1 MPRSYDRNITVFVG
15 TALLCLLLSASGMAQ
30 LTPAQAAGKKIF
42 AEGISPSGTPI
53 EAILGEGSTR
63 VPGNLMLCSSCHGFD
78 GKGRPEG
85 GVTPSII
92 TWNALTSALR
102 SKDAVGRRRPAY
114 TVPSLRRAITRGVD
128 PQGKSLGV
136 TMPRYELSPR
146 DFNNLVEY
154 LKVLG
159 SEYEP
164 GLTAT
169 SIRLGTIIPA
179 GGPLAAVGERSD
191 ALLRAYFDELN
202 HQGGIYGRRLELF
215 VMHASGAPAEVERQ
229 AEEFVRK
236 NNIFAIAGILA
247 PNDETGV
254 TDAMER
260 LGVPTIGAFA
270 SNSESDSSNRLKTFY
285 LLSGLS
291 QEARVLVKFAGEHA
305 KIPAEKIAVVFPESM
320 ASLASLV
327 TEQCH
332 ALSLENVTPLKYSGM
347 DGAGFDGEKFAS
359 SLSQQNITMVFFL
372 GRGSELA
379 DLLAAAPALHW
390 TPTVFQPGPLAGEE
404 VLKIGAPFADH
415 VFFSFPTLPTDLEE
429 EAMGEYRRLAAKY
442 HLDPAQPARLLAVL
456 ASAKVL
462 TEGLRQSGQQ
472 LGRER
477 FVVALSKMYGFQTGL
492 TPPISYSPTRRI
504 GALGAYVV
512 KLDLK
517 NKTFAPVDSWI
528 AP

>member
-1 MPRSYDRNITVFVG
+1 MSRSYDRNITAFVR
-15 TALLCLLLSASGMAQ
+15 TALVCLLLSVSALAQ

-42 AEGISPSGTPI
+42 TEGTSPSGKPI

-63 VPGNLMLCSSCHGFD
+63 VPANLMLCSSCHGFD

-85 GVTPSII
+85 GITPSII
-92 TWNALTSALR
+92 TWTALTSALR
-102 SKDAVGRRRPAY
+102 SKDALGHRRPAY
-114 TVPSLRRAITRGVD
+114 TLASLRRAITRGLD
-128 PQGKSLGV
+128 PLGKSLGV
-136 TMPRYELSPR
+136 TMPRYELSPG

-159 SEYEP
+159 KEYEP
-164 GLTAT
+164 GLTST
-169 SIRLGTIIPA
+169 SIRLGTIVPA
-179 GGPLAAVGERSD
+179 GGPLAEVGQRSV
-191 ALLRAYFDELN
+191 ALLKAYFDEVN
-202 HQGGIYGRRLELF
+202 YQGGIYGRRLELF
-215 VMHASGAPAEVERQ
+215 VMHASGPSGEIDRQ

-236 NNIFAIAGILA
+236 NNIFAISGILS
-247 PNDETGV
+247 PGDETGL

-270 SNSESDSSNRLKTFY
+270 SNTEADSSSRLKTFY

-291 QEARVLVKFAGEHA
+291 QEARVLVKFAGEHT
-305 KIPAEKIAVVFPESM
+305 KDSAEKIAVVFPENM
-320 ASLASLV
+320 AGLATLV

-332 ALSLENVTPLKYSGM
+332 SLSMANVTSLKYSEF
-347 DGAGFDGEKFAS
+347 DGAKIAS
-359 SLSQQNITMVFFL
+359 ALAGQSVTTVFFL
-372 GRGSELA
+372 GRGGELA
-379 DLLAAAPALHW
+379 ELLAAAPDLHW
-390 TPTVFQPGPLAGEE
+390 TPTVFQPGPLAGED

-415 VFFSFPTLPTDLEE
+415 VFLSFPTLPTDLEAG
-429 EAMGEYRRLAAKY
+429 AMGEYRRLAAKY
-442 HLDPAQPARLLAVL
+442 NLDSAQPARLLAVM

-462 TEGLRQSGQQ
+462 TEGLRRAGQQ

-477 FVVALSKMYGFQTGL
+477 FVAALSSMYGFQTGL

-512 KLDLK
+512 KLDLN

>member
-1 MPRSYDRNITVFVG
+1 MAFMSRWYDRNITVLVG
-15 TALLCLLLSASGMAQ
+15 TALVFVLLSASGMAQ

-42 AEGISPSGTPI
+42 TEGISPSGKPI

-63 VPGNLMLCSSCHGFD
+63 VPANLMLCANCHGFD

-85 GVTPSII
+85 GITPSII
-92 TWNALTSALR
+92 TWPALTSALR
-102 SKDAVGRRRPAY
+102 SKDALGHRRPAY
-114 TVPSLRRAITRGVD
+114 TLASLRRAITRGVD
-128 PQGKSLGV
+128 PLGKNLGV
-136 TMPRYELSPR
+136 TMPRYGLSSR

-159 SEYEP
+159 REYEP
-164 GLTAT
+164 GLTST
-169 SIRLGTIIPA
+169 SIRLGTIVPA
-179 GGPLAAVGERSD
+179 SGPLAAVGERSV
-191 ALLRAYFDELN
+191 ALMKAYFDEVN

-215 VMHASGAPAEVERQ
+215 VMHASGTSAEVERQ

-236 NNIFAIAGILA
+236 NNIFAISGILA
-247 PNDETGV
+247 PSDETGL

-270 SNSESDSSNRLKTFY
+270 SNSESDSSSRLKTFY

-291 QEARVLVKFAGEHA
+291 QEARVLVKFAGEHTKDSA
-305 KIPAEKIAVVFPESM
+305 VKIAVVFPESM
-320 ASLASLV
+320 VGLASLV

-332 ALSLENVTPLKYSGM
+332 ALSMENVTSLKYSEF
-347 DGAGFDGEKFAS
+347 DGANLAS
-359 SLSQQNITMVFFL
+359 SLSRQNITTVFFL

-379 DLLAAAPALHW
+379 GLLGVASNLHW
-390 TPTVFQPGPLAGEE
+390 TPTVFQPGPLAGED

-415 VFFSFPTLPTDLEE
+415 VFLSFPTLPSDLEA
-429 EAMGEYRRLAAKY
+429 EAVREYKRMAVKY
-442 HLDPAQPARLLAVL
+442 NLDLAQPARSLAVL

-477 FVVALSKMYGFQTGL
+477 FVVALSSMYGFKTGL

>member
-1 MPRSYDRNITVFVG
+1 MSRWYDSNIAVFVG
-15 TALLCLLLSASGMAQ
+15 TALVCLLLSASGMAQ

-42 AEGISPSGTPI
+42 TEGISPSGKPI

-63 VPGNLMLCSSCHGFD
+63 VPANLMLCSSCHGFD

-85 GVTPSII
+85 GITPSII
-92 TWNALTSALR
+92 TWPVLTNALR
-102 SKDAVGRRRPAY
+102 SKDALGHRRPAY
-114 TVPSLRRAITRGVD
+114 TLASLRRAITRGVD
-128 PQGKSLGV
+128 PLGKSLGV

-159 SEYEP
+159 REYEP
-164 GLTAT
+164 GLTST
-169 SIRLGTIIPA
+169 SIRLGTIVPS
-179 GGPLAAVGERSD
+179 GGPLAAVGQRSV
-191 ALLRAYFDELN
+191 ALLKAYFDEVN
-202 HQGGIYGRRLELF
+202 HQGGIYGRHLELF
-215 VMHASGAPAEVERQ
+215 VMHAAGTSAEVKRQ

-270 SNSESDSSNRLKTFY
+270 SNSESDSSSRLKTFY

-291 QEARVLVKFAGEHA
+291 QEARVLVKFAGEHT
-305 KIPAEKIAVVFPESM
+305 KKSAEKIAIVFPESM
-320 ASLASLV
+320 AGLAGLV

-332 ALSLENVTPLKYSGM
+332 ALSMENVTPFKYSE
-347 DGAGFDGEKFAS
+347 FDAAKFAE
-359 SLSQQNITMVFFL
+359 SLSRQNITTVFFL

-379 DLLAAAPALHW
+379 DLLAVASNLHW
-390 TPTVFQPGPLAGEE
+390 TPTVFQPGPLAGED
-404 VLKIGAPFADH
+404 VLKIDAAFADH
-415 VFFSFPTLPTDLEE
+415 VFLSFPTLPSDLEA

-442 HLDPAQPARLLAVL
+442 NLDLAQPARSLAVL

-477 FVVALSKMYGFQTGL
+477 FVVALSSMYGFKTGL

>member
-1 MPRSYDRNITVFVG
+1 MSRSCDRNITVIVG
-15 TALLCLLLSASGMAQ
+15 TALVCLVLSASAMAQ
-30 LTPAQAAGKKIF
+30 LTPAQAAGKKIYS
-42 AEGISPSGTPI
+42 EGISPSGKPI

-63 VPGNLMLCSSCHGFD
+63 VPGNLMLCASCHGFD

-85 GVTPSII
+85 GITPSII
-92 TWNALTSALR
+92 TWNALTSTLR
-102 SKDAVGRRRPAY
+102 SKDSLGRQRPAY
-114 TVPSLRRAITRGVD
+114 TLASLRRAITRGVD
-128 PQGKSLGV
+128 PMGKGLGV

-159 SEYEP
+159 KEYEP
-164 GLTAT
+164 GLTST

-179 GGPLAAVGERSD
+179 GGPLAAVGQRSV
-191 ALLRAYFDELN
+191 ALMKAYFDELN
-202 HQGGIYGRRLELF
+202 YQGGVYGRRLELF
-215 VMHASGAPAEVERQ
+215 AMHASGTSAEVERQ

-236 NNIFAIAGILA
+236 NNIFAISGILA
-247 PNDETGV
+247 PGDETGL

-270 SNSESDSSNRLKTFY
+270 SNTEADSSSRLKTFY

-291 QEARVLVKFAGEHA
+291 QEARVLVKFAGEHR
-305 KIPAEKIAVVFPESM
+305 KDPAEKIAVVFPENM
-320 ASLASLV
+320 AGLATLV

-332 ALSLENVTPLKYSGM
+332 SLSMDNVTSLEYS
-347 DGAGFDGEKFAS
+347 GFDGAKIAS
-359 SLSQQNITMVFFL
+359 SLSGQNVAAVFFL

-379 DLLAAAPALHW
+379 DLLAGAPDLHW

-404 VLKIGAPFADH
+404 VLKVGAPFADR
-415 VFFSFPTLPTDLEE
+415 VFLSFPTLPTDLEA
-429 EAMGEYRRLAAKY
+429 EAMGDYRRLAAKY

-462 TEGLRQSGQQ
+462 TEGLRRAGQQ

-477 FVVALSKMYGFQTGL
+477 FVVALSSMYGFQTGL

>member
-42 AEGISPSGTPI
+42 TEGISPSGKPI

-63 VPGNLMLCSSCHGFD
+63 VPGNLMLCASCHGFD

-85 GVTPSII
+85 GITPSII

-102 SKDAVGRRRPAY
+102 SKDAMGRRRSAY

-128 PQGKSLGV
+128 PLGKGLGV

-164 GLTAT
+164 GLTSA

-179 GGPLAAVGERSD
+179 GGPLAVVGERSA
-191 ALLRAYFDELN
+191 ALLKAYFDELN
-202 HQGGIYGRRLELF
+202 HQGGIYGRRLEVF
-215 VMHASGAPAEVERQ
+215 VMKASGAPAEIERQ

-270 SNSESDSSNRLKTFY
+270 SNSESDSSSRLKTFY

-291 QEARVLVKFAGEHA
+291 QEARVLVKFAGEQA
-305 KIPAEKIAVVFPESM
+305 KSPAEKIAVVFPESM
-320 ASLASLV
+320 ANLASLV

-332 ALSLENVTPLKYSGM
+332 SLAMENVTSLKYSEF
-347 DGAGFDGEKFAS
+347 DGAKLAS
-359 SLSQQNITMVFFL
+359 SLSQQNITTVFFL

-379 DLLAAAPALHW
+379 DLLAGAPALHW

-404 VLKIGAPFADH
+404 VLKIAASFADH
-415 VFFSFPTLPTDLEE
+415 VFLSFPTLPTDLEA
-429 EAMGEYRRLAAKY
+429 EAMEEYRRLAAKY
-442 HLDPAQPARLLAVL
+442 HLDPVQPARLLAVL

-492 TPPISYSPTRRI
+492 TPPISYSATRRI